1 MSTEGRVGVIVGEAT
16 TDTFYFASGVDSYPP
31 KWEYLAVQSREVV
44 DGVERPVQVLA
55 QVESIVSASQV
66 LSREV
71 DFEAIERILKA
82 QVEDLRVWGQARIL
96 GYIYPDDQTGRRR
109 ILLPRRAVVP
119 GRPVYVAPES
129 LLRDFYSAGEGD
141 GLYVGRLI
149 NRPDVPVYISASG
162 FKRHL
167 AIIAQTGAGKSY
179 CAGVLIEELLEN
191 GATLLVID
199 PHADYVFLSRM
210 RGSGGESRHPLA
222 DHMTVFRNPSSTGRY
237 SESEIQNI
245 QPFEVAFQDLDQYEI
260 CDITGISEKYTRL
273 QEAVRTALDNL
284 NTAKKRYTPKDLI
297 DELNSLSR
305 SEDENIEPEIKRA
318 AASAARRIR
327 RLLGVKIFGQ
337 ATTPLSLILK
347 PMHLSIIDLSGLNDR
362 SMDYVTYRILNDLY
376 DLKTGRSEHLDL
388 KDFKYPIYIFLEES
402 HKFIP
407 EDGSTLTAEIINRI
421 AAEGRKFGLFLTLIT
436 QRPSKLHP
444 DTLSQCNSQIIMKLT
459 NPEDQ
464 NAVRRSSER
473 LSHNLVQDLPGLNVG
488 EAVIVGEVTPAPV
501 MVKVRPRKT
510 LEGGSDIPVAELLRE
525 ARERYRLES
534 PRLPEGGLSDEDA
547 RRLLGE

>member
-1 MSTEGRVGVIVGEAT
+1 MSADGKVGVIVGEAT
-16 TDTFYFASGVDSYPP
+16 TDTFYFASEVENYPA
-31 KWEYLAVQSREVV
+31 KWEYLMVNAKEVV

-55 QVESIVSASQV
+55 QVENIVSASQV

-71 DFEAIERILKA
+71 DFEAIERILHA
-82 QVEDLRVWGQARIL
+82 QVEDLRVWGRARIL
-96 GYIYPDDQTGRRR
+96 GYIHSDEQAKQRR

-119 GRPVYVAPES
+119 GRPVYVAPEP

-149 NRPDVPVYISASG
+149 NRTDVPVYISASG

-179 CAGVLIEELLEN
+179 CAGVLIEELLKN
-191 GATLLVID
+191 GATLLIID
-199 PHADYVFLSRM
+199 PHADYVFLSRIKTP
-210 RGSGGESRHPLA
+210 RGSSRHPLA

-237 SESEIQNI
+237 SEKDILNI
-245 QPFEVAFQDLDQYEI
+245 QPFEVAFQDLDPYEI
-260 CDITGISEKYTRL
+260 CDITAISERHTRL
-273 QEAVRTALDNL
+273 QEAVRIAVGNL
-284 NTAKKRYTPKDLI
+284 KRTNRRYTPQELL
-297 DELNSLSR
+297 DELNKISV
-305 SEDENIEPEIKRA
+305 SEAEDIDSDVRRA
-318 AASAARRIR
+318 AVSASRRIR
-327 RLLGVKIFGQ
+327 RLLELKIFGS
-337 ATTPLSLILK
+337 ATTPLSLMLK

-376 DLKTGRSEHLDL
+376 ALKTGRTDYLDL
-388 KDFKYPIYIFLEES
+388 KDFRYPIYIFIEES

-407 EDGSTLTAEIINRI
+407 REGSTLTAEVINRI

-464 NAVRRSSER
+464 NAVRMGSER
-473 LSHNLVQDLPGLNVG
+473 LSHNLVGDLPGLNVG
-488 EAVIVGEVTPAPV
+488 EAVIVGEVTSAPV
-501 MVKVRPRKT
+501 MVKVRPRET
-510 LEGGSDIPVAELLRE
+510 LEGGSDIPVAELLKE
-525 ARERYRLES
+525 ARMRYGLES
-534 PRLPEGGLSDEDA
+534 PSSPEGGLSDEEA